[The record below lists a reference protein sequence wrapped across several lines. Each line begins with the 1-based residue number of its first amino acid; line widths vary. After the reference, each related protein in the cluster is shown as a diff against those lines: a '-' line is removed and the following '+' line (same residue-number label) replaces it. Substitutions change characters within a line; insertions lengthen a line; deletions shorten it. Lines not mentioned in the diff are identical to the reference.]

1 MSDAKKPETEPKDE
15 QKQEPKDGQGETPKV
30 VPYEEF
36 EAIKKAQAG
45 SDKAYNETKKQL
57 EDLAKKYDDLQKRN
71 MSDKERQE
79 LETQEKQKAI
89 EAKERE
95 VAEAS
100 LRLTRMSLIAE
111 MGLAK
116 DFDRY
121 AVGSTEEE
129 IKESLN
135 SLQTLINKEAEKL
148 VNEKIKRPGTP
159 KVGGPPKTDINA
171 MIRGVYESR
180 RGR

>member
-1 MSDAKKPETEPKDE
+1 MEDDKKLETEPKE
-15 QKQEPKDGQGETPKV
+15 KEELKV
-30 VPYEEF
+30 VPIEEL
-36 EAIKKAQAG
+36 EAVKKAQAG
-45 SDKAYNETKKQL
+45 SDKAYNETRKQL
-57 EDLAKKYDDLQKRN
+57 DELAKKYEDLQKKN
-71 MSDKERQE
+71 MSEKERQE
-79 LETQEKQKAI
+79 LETEEKQKAI

-129 IKESLN
+129 IRESLN
-135 SLQTLINKEAEKL
+135 GLQTLINQAAEKT